1 MFNSLEMT
9 SVNLLYFN
17 TKYDLFCKGNIMKN
31 LYDKKNKYIAVV
43 KYSPCWDDAEN
54 AIEGMFP
61 RKRPTK
67 SNIILNRVT

>member
-1 MFNSLEMT
+1 
-9 SVNLLYFN
+9 
-17 TKYDLFCKGNIMKN
+17 MKN

-67 SNIILNRVT
+67 SNNILDRVT